1 VRGAV
6 LLTTNNKTRRK
17 TMMTVGEQRHMAVVE
32 ATLRRI
38 ADALERIANKI
49 DNENKEGETK

>member
-1 VRGAV
+1 
-6 LLTTNNKTRRK
+6 
-17 TMMTVGEQRHMAVVE
+17 MMTVGEQRHMAVVE

-49 DNENKEGETK
+49 DNKNKEVETK

>member
-1 VRGAV
+1 
-6 LLTTNNKTRRK
+6 
-17 TMMTVGEQRHMAVVE
+17 MMTIGEQRHMEVME

-38 ADALERIANKI
+38 ADALDRIANKI

>member
-1 VRGAV
+1 
-6 LLTTNNKTRRK
+6 
-17 TMMTVGEQRHMAVVE
+17 MMTVGEVRYMEVVQSS
-32 ATLRRI
+32 LRRI

>member
-1 VRGAV
+1 
-6 LLTTNNKTRRK
+6 
-17 TMMTVGEQRHMAVVE
+17 MMTVGEQRHMVVVE